1 MSSFGL
7 LSWGLESRKKE
18 FETLSERGG
27 CGRGF
32 VENQYVFNEN

>member
-7 LSWGLESRKKE
+7 LSWGLASRKKE
-18 FETLSERGG
+18 FETLSERVGY
-27 CGRGF
+27 GRGL